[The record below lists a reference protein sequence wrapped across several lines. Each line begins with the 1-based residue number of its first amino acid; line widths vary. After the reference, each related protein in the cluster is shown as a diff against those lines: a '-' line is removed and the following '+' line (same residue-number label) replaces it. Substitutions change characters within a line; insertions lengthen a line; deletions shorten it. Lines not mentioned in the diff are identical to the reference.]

1 MKKVKPIF
9 PGLMAAL
16 AVLTVA
22 LSGNAQQ
29 PAPQQPASRFDVTHY
44 RIEAQIIP
52 EQHLLRAG
60 ADVTF
65 TPLDATRSVV
75 FELNGSLKVESI
87 EKDGKPLTGFV
98 QDAVGVGALGPS
110 VRIDLG
116 QVVPAD
122 KPVTLRIRW
131 SGALVSPEGGP
142 LATKRLAY
150 VGTEGSYLMYA
161 SRWFPFHDYA
171 ADRAT
176 SDITFIVP
184 AGLQVAGTSDDAVV
198 GQPDTKSGAIRYHF
212 VHRQPVLIGNFAA
225 GQYIN
230 RNLRYHNYELQLY
243 AMPGSEKR
251 LDAYAELTG
260 RVLEFYTKQYGTPL
274 FGNRLVVVQIDDESL
289 DTYSGPGMIFL
300 SSKLFDTTRP
310 VPEEKLEREIAY
322 QWWGQSVGLKSFD
335 DAWISQGLAEW
346 SGFAYRETT
355 LTAGGL
361 DAAQR
366 EQQERALTFEQTA
379 SIARAPSA
387 LDDQSAAYQ
396 SIVFYKGSMIF
407 RMLRETIGRENF
419 DRLLRTFLENYKG
432 KNASIDEFEKLA
444 TQISQDN
451 LRYFFAQWIEGT
463 GVPEF
468 TVDYQIIRTRAGKF
482 RTRGTVKQ
490 NLETLRMPV
499 DLMLR
504 AEGDNQQTTVRIEG
518 RSEDFDFESNGQPIE
533 VIVDPN
539 NKILRMSDE
548 LRVSIIARRGIEQ
561 MKEGIYAE
569 AQQQFEAALK
579 LDRSN
584 SWVYYNLGLLFLEQ
598 RNWQQALDN
607 LEASL
612 IGNLK
617 PAWIEAW
624 AHIKR
629 GNAYD
634 AKGER
639 NRAVS
644 EYNKALASGIDYDN
658 AQAVAKKYLATPYDP
673 KAQQNAAEAQ
683 AVSPSN

>member
-1 MKKVKPIF
+1 MKRIKLIL
-9 PGLMAAL
+9 PGVMAVL
-16 AVLTVA
+16 AVLTLA
-22 LSGNAQQ
+22 LSARSQQ
-29 PAPQQPASRFDVTHY
+29 PAPQQTAGRFDVTNY

-65 TPLDATRSVV
+65 VPLDATRSVI

-87 EKDGKPLTGFV
+87 EKDGKVLTGVV
-98 QDAVGVGALGPS
+98 QDPVGVGSLGPS

-116 QVVPAD
+116 QVVPANQ
-122 KPVTLRIRW
+122 PVTLRIRW
-131 SGALVSPEGGP
+131 SGALINPEGGP

-150 VGTEGSYLMYA
+150 VGSEGSYLMYA

-184 AGLQVAGTSDDAVV
+184 SGLQVAGTSDDPIV
-198 GQPDTKSGAIRYHF
+198 GQPVPKEGAVRYRF

-230 RNLRYHNYELQLY
+230 RSLRYGNYDLQLY

-251 LDAYAELTG
+251 LEVFAELTG
-260 RVLEFYTKQYGTPL
+260 RVLEFYTKRYGPAL

-300 SSKLFDTTRP
+300 SSKMFDSTRP
-310 VPEEKLEREIAY
+310 VPEDKIQREIAY
-322 QWWGQSVGLKSFD
+322 QWWGQTVGLKSFD
-335 DAWISQGLAEW
+335 DAWLSQGLAEF
-346 SGFAYRETT
+346 SAFAYRETT
-355 LTAGGL
+355 LSAGGL
-361 DAAQR
+361 DSAQR

-396 SIVFYKGSMIF
+396 SIVFYKGSMVF
-407 RMLRETIGRENF
+407 RMLRETMGKDKF
-419 DRLLRTFLENYKG
+419 DQLLATYVQNYKG
-432 KNASIDEFEKLA
+432 KNASIDEFEQLA
-444 TQISQDN
+444 SKIAGEN
-451 LRYFFAQWIEGT
+451 MRYFFAQWVEGT

-490 NLETLRMPV
+490 NLESLRMPV
-499 DLMLR
+499 ELLLR
-504 AEGDNQQTTVRIEG
+504 AEGDNHQKIVRVEG

-533 VIVDPN
+533 VVVDPN

-617 PAWIEAW
+617 PSWIEVW

-639 NRAVS
+639 TRAVA
-644 EYNKALASGIDYDN
+644 EYNKAVQSGIDYDN
-658 AQAVAKKYLATPYDP
+658 AQAVAKRYLATPYDP
-673 KAQQNAAEAQ
+673 KAGQTAEA
-683 AVSPSN
+683 VTSNPGN

>member
-1 MKKVKPIF
+1 MKPTF
-9 PGLMAAL
+9 PSIIATIAI
-16 AVLTVA
+16 VLFSATWVV
-22 LSGNAQQ
+22 SQQ
-29 PAPQQPASRFDVTHY
+29 PAPQQPASRFDVTNY

-52 EQHLLRAG
+52 DQHVLRAG
-60 ADVTF
+60 ADITF
-65 TPLDATRSVV
+65 VPLDATRSVV
-75 FELNGSLKVESI
+75 FELNGSLKIETI
-87 EKDGKPLTGFV
+87 EKDGQALTGYV

-116 QVVPAD
+116 SVVPANQ
-122 KPVTLRIRW
+122 PVTLRIRW

-150 VGTEGSYLMYA
+150 VGQEGSYLMYA

-176 SDITFIVP
+176 SDITLVVP
-184 AGLQVAGTSDDAVV
+184 SGLQVAGTSDDPVV
-198 GQPDTKSGAIRYHF
+198 GQPSPKEGAVRYRF

-230 RNLRYHNYELQLY
+230 KNLTFGKYQLQLY

-251 LDAYAELTG
+251 IDAFAELTG
-260 RVLEFYTKQYGTPL
+260 RVLEFYSKKYGAPL
-274 FGNRLVVVQIDDESL
+274 FGNKLVIVQIDDESL
-289 DTYSGPGMIFL
+289 DAYSGPGIIYL
-300 SSKLFDTTRP
+300 SSKMFDTARP
-310 VPEEKLEREIAY
+310 LPEEKLEREIAY
-322 QWWGQSVGLKSFD
+322 QWWGQTVGLKSFD
-335 DAWISQGLAEW
+335 DAWLSQGLAEW
-346 SGFAYRETT
+346 SGFAYREST
-355 LTAGGL
+355 LSEGGL

-379 SIARAPSA
+379 SIARAPGA

-396 SIVFYKGSMIF
+396 SIVFYKGSMVF

-419 DRLLRTFLENYKG
+419 EKLLYTFAQNFRG
-432 KNASIDEFEKLA
+432 KNASIDDFEKLA
-444 TQISQDN
+444 AKISNEN
-451 LRYFFAQWIEGT
+451 LRYFFAQWVEGT

-482 RTRGTVKQ
+482 RARGTVKQ
-490 NLETLRMPV
+490 NLEALRMPV
-499 DLMLR
+499 ELLLR
-504 AEGDNQQTTVRIEG
+504 AEGDNQQTVVRIEG
-518 RSEDFDFESNGQPIE
+518 RSEDFDFESNGQPLE
-533 VIVDPN
+533 VVVDPN

-584 SWVYYNLGLLFLEQ
+584 SWVYYNLGLLYFEQ

-607 LEASL
+607 FDASL
-612 IGNLK
+612 QGTLK
-617 PAWIEAW
+617 PSWIEVW

-634 AKGER
+634 ARGDR
-639 NRAVS
+639 
-644 EYNKALASGIDYDN
+644 NKAVYEYQKAVQSEIDYDN
-658 AQAVAKKYLATPYDP
+658 AQAVAKRFLATPYDP
-673 KAQQNAAEAQ
+673 KATQTAEALPP
-683 AVSPSN
+683 AN

>member
-1 MKKVKPIF
+1 MKRIKLIF
-9 PGLMAAL
+9 PGLMAVL
-16 AVLTVA
+16 AMLTLA
-22 LSGNAQQ
+22 LSARSQQ
-29 PAPQQPASRFDVTHY
+29 PAPQQTAGRFDVTHY

-52 EQHLLRAG
+52 EQHVLRAG

-65 TPLDATRSVV
+65 VPLDATRSVV

-87 EKDGKPLTGFV
+87 EKDGKVLTGVV
-98 QDAVGVGALGPS
+98 QDPVGVGSLGPS

-116 QVVPAD
+116 QVVPANQ
-122 KPVTLRIRW
+122 PVTLRVRW
-131 SGALVSPEGGP
+131 SGALINPEGGP

-150 VGTEGSYLMYA
+150 VGSEGSYLMYA

-184 AGLQVAGTSDDAVV
+184 SGLQVAGTSDDPIVAQPAPKEGAV
-198 GQPDTKSGAIRYHF
+198 RYRF

-230 RNLRYHNYELQLY
+230 RSLRYGKYDLQLY

-251 LDAYAELTG
+251 LEVFAELTG
-260 RVLEFYTKQYGTPL
+260 RVLEFYTKRYGPAL

-300 SSKLFDTTRP
+300 SSKMFDSTRP
-310 VPEEKLEREIAY
+310 VPEDKIQREIAY
-322 QWWGQSVGLKSFD
+322 QWWGQTVGLKSFD
-335 DAWISQGLAEW
+335 DAWLSQGLAEW
-346 SGFAYRETT
+346 SAFAYRETT
-355 LTAGGL
+355 LSSGGV
-361 DAAQR
+361 DSAQR

-396 SIVFYKGSMIF
+396 SIVFYKGSMVF
-407 RMLRETIGRENF
+407 RMLRETMGKDKF
-419 DRLLRTFLENYKG
+419 DQLLATYVQTYKG
-432 KNASIDEFEKLA
+432 KNASIDEFEQLA
-444 TQISQDN
+444 TKIADEN
-451 LRYFFAQWIEGT
+451 MRYFFAQWVEGT

-468 TVDYQIIRTRAGKF
+468 TVDYQIIRTRGGKF

-490 NLETLRMPV
+490 NLESLRMPV
-499 DLMLR
+499 ELLLR
-504 AEGDNQQTTVRIEG
+504 AEGDNHTKIVRVEG

-533 VIVDPN
+533 VVVDPN

-617 PAWIEAW
+617 PAWIEVW

-639 NRAVS
+639 SRAVA
-644 EYNKALASGIDYDN
+644 EYNKAVQSGIDYDN
-658 AQAVAKKYLATPYDP
+658 AQAVAKRYLATPYDP
-673 KAQQNAAEAQ
+673 KASQTAEA
-683 AVSPSN
+683 VTSNPAN

>member
-1 MKKVKPIF
+1 MTRTKPIF
-9 PGLMAAL
+9 PDIL
-16 AVLTVA
+16 AVLAVVLTLAV
-22 LSGNAQQ
+22 SGNSQQ
-29 PAPQQPASRFDVTHY
+29 PAPQQSASRFDITSY

-52 EQHLLRAG
+52 DQHILRAG
-60 ADVTF
+60 ADITLV
-65 TPLDATRSVV
+65 PLDATRSIV
-75 FELNGSLKVESI
+75 FELNGSLKVEGI

-110 VRIDLG
+110 VRVDLG
-116 QVVPAD
+116 QVVPANQ
-122 KPVTLRIRW
+122 PITLRVRW

-150 VGTEGSYLMYA
+150 VGQEGSYLMYA

-176 SDITFIVP
+176 SDITLIVP
-184 AGLQVAGTSDDAVV
+184 AGVQVAGTSDDPVVAQAAPKEGAV
-198 GQPDTKSGAIRYHF
+198 RYHF

-230 RNLRYHNYELQLY
+230 KNLRFGTYELQLY
-243 AMPGSEKR
+243 ATPGSENR
-251 LDAYAELTG
+251 INAYAELIG
-260 RVLEFYTKQYGTPL
+260 RVLEFYSKRYGAPL
-274 FGNRLVVVQIDDESL
+274 FGNRLVIAQIDDESL
-289 DTYSGPGMIFL
+289 DAYSGPGMIFL
-300 SSKLFDTTRP
+300 STKMFDASRP
-310 VPEEKLEREIAY
+310 VPEEKLEREVAY

-346 SGFAYRETT
+346 SGFAFREVN

-396 SIVFYKGSMIF
+396 SIVFYKGSMVL
-407 RMLRETIGRENF
+407 RMLRETMGKDKF
-419 DRLLRTFLENYKG
+419 DQLLHTFLENYRG
-432 KNASIDEFEKLA
+432 KSASIDDFEKLA
-444 TQISQDN
+444 SNVAGEN
-451 LRYFFAQWIEGT
+451 LRYFFAQWVEGT

-490 NLETLRMPV
+490 NLETLHMPIE
-499 DLMLR
+499 LMLR
-504 AEGDNQQTTVRIEG
+504 AEGDNQTTTVRLEG
-518 RSEDFDFESNGQPIE
+518 RSEDFDFESNGQPLE
-533 VIVDPN
+533 VVVDPN
-539 NKILRMSDE
+539 NKILRMSDD

-561 MKEGIYAE
+561 MKEGVYAE

-584 SWVYYNLGLLFLEQ
+584 SWVYYNLGLLYLEQ
-598 RNWQQALDN
+598 RNWQNAVDNFQAALD
-607 LEASL
+607 
-612 IGNLK
+612 GTLK
-617 PAWIEAW
+617 PSWIEVW
-624 AHIKR
+624 AHIKK

-639 NRAVS
+639 TRAVS
-644 EYNKALASGIDYDN
+644 EYQKAVQSGINYEN
-658 AQAVAKKYLATPYDP
+658 AQAIAKKFLAAPYDP
-673 KAQQNAAEAQ
+673 KAAQ
-683 AVSPSN
+683 TAAVSQGNY